1 VESGVKA
8 IVFDLDGT
16 LIDSAPDLQHIANLV
31 LAQEGAAPVTL
42 SDARSY
48 IGNGAA
54 VFVSR
59 MMAARGLPEAD
70 HARLR
75 RAFID
80 LYDDATAHTMIYP
93 GVISALDALAAAGY
107 AMGVCT
113 NKPLSPA
120 RAVLAHFG
128 LRERFACVVGGDTL
142 AHHKPH
148 PAPLLHAFDLLGAKD
163 HLYVGDSEIDYQTAI
178 AAAVPFAFFT
188 EGYRKSPL
196 SDFPPRCPLPISQ
209 PCRAS
214 PKTSLHDPS
223 RLVV

>member
-1 VESGVKA
+1 MMISELGHTTHSRHVENPYLG
-8 IVFDLDGT
+8 FLFRCY
-16 LIDSAPDLQHIANLV
+16 
-31 LAQEGAAPVTL
+31 
-42 SDARSY
+42 SDPY

-70 HARLR
+70 HARLHS
-75 RAFID
+75 AFID
-80 LYDDATAHTMIYP
+80 LYDDATAFTVIYP
-93 GVISALDALAAAGY
+93 GVLDALDALAAAGY
-107 AMGVCT
+107 VMGVCT

-128 LRERFACVVGGDTL
+128 LLGRFACVVGGDSL

-148 PAPLLHAFDLLGAKD
+148 PAPLLHAYGLLGAKD

-178 AAAVPFAFFT
+178 AAAVPFAFYT

-196 SDFPPRCPLPISQ
+196 SDFPGALPFADFAALPGIAEQ
-209 PCRAS
+209 IFA
-214 PKTSLHDPS
+214 
-223 RLVV
+223 

>member
-1 VESGVKA
+1 MKA
-8 IVFDLDGT
+8 VVFDLDGT
-16 LIDSAPDLQHIANLV
+16 LIDSASDLRHIANLV

-42 SDARSY
+42 ADARSY

-54 VFVSR
+54 VFVRR

-70 HARLR
+70 HARLHG
-75 RAFID
+75 AFMG
-80 LYDDATAHTMIYP
+80 LYDGATAHTVVYP
-93 GVISALDALAAAGY
+93 GVIAALDALADAGHI
-107 AMGVCT
+107 MGICT

-128 LRERFACVVGGDTL
+128 LLGRFACVVGGDTL

-148 PAPLLHAFDLLGAKD
+148 PAPLLHAFDLLGAKE

-196 SDFPPRCPLPISQ
+196 SDFPGALPFADFAALPGI
-209 PCRAS
+209 AA
-214 PKTSLHDPS
+214 DIFA
-223 RLVV
+223 